1 MMSLDL
7 VELERRLE
15 MAKKNVTEKSD
26 SSTDWAGWI
35 EYWGPFIVSC
45 RELLEACK
53 ATVKRFENPYSDSLV
68 WMISDEMKQLETAI
82 DNVTRKE

>member
-1 MMSLDL
+1 MSLVL
-7 VELERRLE
+7 AELERRLA

-26 SSTDWAGWI
+26 SSVDWVGWI

-68 WMISDEMKQLETAI
+68 WMVSDEMKQLEIAI
-82 DNVTRKE
+82 HNATKKE